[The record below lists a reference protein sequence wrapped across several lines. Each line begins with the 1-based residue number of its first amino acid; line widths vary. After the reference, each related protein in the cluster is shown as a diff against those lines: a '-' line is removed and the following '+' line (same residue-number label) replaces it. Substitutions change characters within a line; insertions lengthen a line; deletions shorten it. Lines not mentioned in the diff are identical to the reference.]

1 MKKVLVA
8 YATVSGSTTEVA
20 RAVAEALTEMGLT
33 AEALPLSAIATLKGY
48 DAVVVGAPMILGW
61 HRGALRFLRTHRAEL
76 QRLPFAVFVM
86 AMSLT
91 RTGEADRSDIPIRV
105 DPHLGKPPARDGHL
119 TLRERYAT
127 VSNYARPILRAAL
140 PARPFSL
147 AFFAGRLDYGRL
159 KWWAVLFAMVLVR
172 AQAGDRRDFAAIRA
186 WAEGIAQTF
195 LSDAAAPA

>member
-1 MKKVLVA
+1 MKRVLVA
-8 YATVSGSTTEVA
+8 YATLSGSTAEVA
-20 RAVAEALTEMGLT
+20 RAVAEALTEKGLT
-33 AEALPLSAIATLKGY
+33 AEPLPLSAIASLEGY

-76 QRLPFAVFVM
+76 RRLPFAVFVM

-91 RTGEADRSDIPIRV
+91 RTGEAVRSDIPIRL
-105 DPHLGKPPARDGHL
+105 DPNLGKPPARDGQL

-127 VSNYARPILRAAL
+127 IANYARPILRASS
-140 PARPFSL
+140 PAKPVSL

-159 KWWAVLFAMVLVR
+159 KWWAVLFAMVVVR

-186 WAEGIAQTF
+186 WAEGTAETF
-195 LSDAAAPA
+195 LSQAAGPA